1 MNGKAVMYNTYDFRT
16 LYNTSDYR
24 TLIANSAP
32 SCSNMAQ
39 TKTKRTGRNIPH
51 CSLCESFQC
60 SLPTDH
66 KESDK
71 CLCHCANCG
80 SNRHHM
86 SFCYGLKFCNL
97 CGEAGHNPYRCWK
110 YCTVQ
115 KWVARAKQLD
125 RCVSCLQPWKPSKLH
140 GFCSHCNGIHIDKS
154 LPSYSQEQ
162 NSRHTKESQT
172 EDNYLVQECHK
183 ELQEGKN
190 IIEKQR
196 MQIEDLNSRLSSLE
210 DKLESSKATIDDLEW
225 RLQNITKEKEQ
236 ELQKANRLDLLC
248 KEKEMDLRK
257 LSEQIGRKD
266 FELEQHR
273 KTSAQ
278 PSLTIP
284 ATAQQP
290 CPTPTS
296 NSLEHVKETNSIKAT
311 LTDIQDQQQKLSLI
325 VNHLY
330 NKIKT
335 QDMNWLSYSSFN
347 PCMGPY
353 DTGQCF
359 N

>member
-1 MNGKAVMYNTYDFRT
+1 MSLENQNLNFKK
-16 LYNTSDYR
+16 
-24 TLIANSAP
+24 LIQPFSFL
-32 SCSNMAQ
+32 NMAQ
-39 TKTKRTGRNIPH
+39 TTYKGWNPNLVCNACMIHGSRY
-51 CSLCESFQC
+51 
-60 SLPTDH
+60 DH
-66 KESDK
+66 KLTDK
-71 CLCHCANCG
+71 CWSYCSHCGTNG
-80 SNRHHM
+80 HHM
-86 SFCYGLKFCNL
+86 SFCYNLKFCNL
-97 CGEAGHNPYRCWK
+97 CGKAGHNPYRCWT
-110 YCTVQ
+110 YSTISQ
-115 KWVARAKQLD
+115 WIWRAKELD
-125 RCVSCLQPWKPSKLH
+125 RCVSCLAPWKGSDQNTKGEP
-140 GFCSHCNGIHIDKS
+140 GIIYCSHCDQGWHGTWKDLAPES
-154 LPSYSQEQ
+154 
-162 NSRHTKESQT
+162 KESQT
-172 EDNYLVQECHK
+172 DLVKECQK

-210 DKLESSKATIDDLEW
+210 DRLESSKATIDDLDW
-225 RLQNITKEKEQ
+225 RLQSITKEKEQ
-236 ELQKANRLDLLC
+236 ELQKANKLDLLC

-359 N
+359 NKFQQV